1 MTLEE
6 RLIDIETAITNQQRV
21 LDDLNEVVI
30 KQGKMIDLLSKE
42 NKILINMMKDEGV
55 KPLSEETPPP
65 HY

>member
-42 NKILINMMKDEGV
+42 NKILINMMKDDGV